1 MIEDGRDPADAKH
14 RRHRKGPRKA
24 TADSLANAALFYLQ
38 RYASSAEN
46 LRRVL
51 MRRVERSVRAH
62 GTDRAEGA
70 ALVDRLIA
78 RYREAG
84 LLDDGAYAEMRVQRL
99 HGRGAS
105 LRAIRNQLAAKGVAQ
120 ADIDEAIAALRTD
133 QPDADLAAAVAYA
146 RRRRLGPWRGKDRA
160 AHRERDLAALARR
173 GFGYETAVK
182 VVDAPDPDALA
193 AALAGS

>member
-1 MIEDGRDPADAKH
+1 MRISDWSSDVCSSDLHMIENGRDPADAK
-14 RRHRKGPRKA
+14 RQRHRKGPRKA

-70 ALVDRLIA
+70 ALVDRLVA

-84 LLDDGAYAEMRVQRL
+84 LLDDGAYAEMRVQRRAE
-99 HGRGAS
+99 GR
-105 LRAIRNQLAAKGVAQ
+105 RV
-120 ADIDEAIAALRTD
+120 
-133 QPDADLAAAVAYA
+133 
-146 RRRRLGPWRGKDRA
+146 GKECVSTCRS
-160 AHRERDLAALARR
+160 RWW
-173 GFGYETAVK
+173 
-182 VVDAPDPDALA
+182 P
-193 AALAGS
+193 